1 MKEKHHKVSKA
12 IGTQANVF
20 SSLLCTVVFDRTS
33 WMYPRL
39 RGWVPTF
46 LSPLGLFTVDGSV
59 SIPALASPLA
69 SENSINSDMVTG
81 DAFANMAGPDSPIDQ
96 VQALEQMR
104 VDLLEPKLGKVLK
117 GFN

>member
-1 MKEKHHKVSKA
+1 MHHCFWSD
-12 IGTQANVF
+12 I
-20 SSLLCTVVFDRTS
+20 LD
-33 WMYPRL
+33 
-39 RGWVPTF
+39 VPTFEGGGYLRF

-69 SENSINSDMVTG
+69 SENSINLDMVTG
-81 DAFANMAGPDSPIDQ
+81 DAFVNMAGPDSPIDQ